1 MFVFLMKQY
10 NYIVIEGNIGAGKT
24 SLARLLSDKFNARLI
39 LERLNENP
47 FLPGFYANPEKY
59 SFSLELSFLAERY
72 HQLNDELQNR
82 DLFQPL
88 TITDYYFMKSL
99 IFSRTNL
106 SEDEFQIYR
115 KIFNIISNNL
125 VKPDLYVYLH
135 LNLDN
140 LIRNIKNRGRH
151 FEQKIQKEY
160 LVKIQEGYMDF
171 FKQQKDLPIV
181 MIDANELD
189 FCSKIADFEKI
200 VEIIFERDYPAGI
213 NKVIP

>member
-1 MFVFLMKQY
+1 MKQY

>member
-1 MFVFLMKQY
+1 MKQY

-88 TITDYYFMKSL
+88 TITDYYLMKSL

-106 SEDEFQIYR
+106 SEDEFQLYR
-115 KIFNIISNNL
+115 KIFNIISSQI

-171 FKQQKDLPIV
+171 FKQQKDLSIV
-181 MIDANELD
+181 MIDVNELD
-189 FCSKIADFEKI
+189 FCNRISDFEKI
-200 VEIIFERDYPAGI
+200 VEIVFEKDYPAGI
-213 NKVIP
+213 SKVIP

>member
-1 MFVFLMKQY
+1 MKQY

-24 SLARLLSDKFNARLI
+24 SLARLLADKVNARLI
-39 LERLNENP
+39 LERLNDNP
-47 FLPGFYANPEKY
+47 FLQGFYNNPEKH

-82 DLFQPL
+82 DLFKPL
-88 TITDYYFMKSL
+88 TITDYYLMKSL

-106 SEDEFQIYR
+106 SEEEFQLYR
-115 KIFNIISNNL
+115 KIFNIVSNNII
-125 VKPDLYVYLH
+125 KPDLYVYLH
-135 LNLDN
+135 LHLDN

-171 FKQQKDLPIV
+171 FKQQKDLTIV
-181 MIDANELD
+181 MIDANDMD
-189 FCSKIADFEKI
+189 FCDKPSDFDKIM
-200 VEIIFERDYPAGI
+200 EIIFEKDYALGI

>member
-1 MFVFLMKQY
+1 VKQY

-24 SLARLLSDKFNARLI
+24 SLARLLADKFDARLI

-47 FLPGFYANPEKY
+47 FLPGFYADPEKY

-72 HQLNDELQNR
+72 HQLNDELQKR
-82 DLFQPL
+82 DLFKPL
-88 TITDYYFMKSL
+88 TITDYYLMKSL

-106 SEDEFQIYR
+106 SENEYQLYR
-115 KIFNIISNNL
+115 KIFNIISNNI

-135 LNLDN
+135 LSLDK
-140 LIRNIKNRGRH
+140 LIKNIKNRGRH

-171 FKQQKDLPIV
+171 FKQQKDFPIV

-189 FCSKIADFEKI
+189 FCNKISDFEKI
-200 VEIIFERDYPAGI
+200 VNIIFDNDYPMGV

>member
-1 MFVFLMKQY
+1 MKQY

-171 FKQQKDLPIV
+171 FKKQKNLTIV
-181 MIDANELD
+181 LIDANQLD
-189 FCSKIADFEKI
+189 FINKPSDLEYLND
-200 VEIIFERDYPAGI
+200 VIFHHEYVPGI
-213 NKVIP
+213 NKIIP

>member
-1 MFVFLMKQY
+1 MKQY

-24 SLARLLSDKFNARLI
+24 SLARLLADKFNARLI

-47 FLPGFYANPEKY
+47 FLPGFYADPEKY

-72 HQLNDELQNR
+72 HQLNDELQKR
-82 DLFQPL
+82 DLFKPL
-88 TITDYYFMKSL
+88 TITDYYLMKSL

-106 SEDEFQIYR
+106 SENEYQLYR
-115 KIFNIISNNL
+115 KIFNIISNNI

-135 LNLDN
+135 LSLDK
-140 LIRNIKNRGRH
+140 LIKNIKNRGRH

-171 FKQQKDLPIV
+171 FKQQKDFPIV

-189 FCSKIADFEKI
+189 FCTKISDFEKI
-200 VEIIFERDYPAGI
+200 VNIIFENDYPTGI

>member
-1 MFVFLMKQY
+1 MKQY

-24 SLARLLSDKFNARLI
+24 SLAGLLADKFNARLI

-82 DLFQPL
+82 DMFQPL
-88 TITDYYFMKSL
+88 TITDYYLMKSL

-106 SEDEFQIYR
+106 SADEFQLYR
-115 KIFNIISNNL
+115 KIFNIISSQI

-171 FKQQKDLPIV
+171 FKQQKDLSIV

-189 FCSKIADFEKI
+189 FCNKISDFEKI
-200 VEIIFERDYPAGI
+200 VEIIFEKDYPAGI
-213 NKVIP
+213 SKVIP

>member
-1 MFVFLMKQY
+1 MKQY

-24 SLARLLSDKFNARLI
+24 SLARLLADKFNARLI

-47 FLPGFYANPEKY
+47 FLPGFYTNPEKY

-72 HQLNDELQNR
+72 HQLNNELHNR

-88 TITDYYFMKSL
+88 TITDYYLMKSL

-106 SEDEFQIYR
+106 SEDEYQLYR
-115 KIFNIISNNL
+115 KIFNIISNNM

-135 LNLDN
+135 LSLDH

-151 FEQKIQKEY
+151 FEQKIQKDY

-181 MIDANELD
+181 MIDANDLD
-189 FCSKIADFEKI
+189 FCNKVSDFEKI
-200 VEIIFERDYPAGI
+200 AEIIFEKDYPAGI

>member
-1 MFVFLMKQY
+1 MKQF
-10 NYIVIEGNIGAGKT
+10 NYVVIEGNIGAGKT
-24 SLARLLSDKFNARLI
+24 SLARLLANKFNARLI
-39 LERLNENP
+39 LERLSENP
-47 FLPGFYANPEKY
+47 FLPQFYADPEKY

-88 TITDYYFMKSL
+88 TITDYYLMKSL

-106 SEDEFQIYR
+106 SEDEFQLYR
-115 KIFNIISNNL
+115 KIFNIISNNI

-135 LNLDN
+135 LHLDN
-140 LIRNIKNRGRH
+140 LIRNIKSRGRH

-171 FKQQKDLPIV
+171 FKQQKDLTIV
-181 MIDANELD
+181 MVDANELD
-189 FCSKIADFEKI
+189 FCNKPSDFEKI
-200 VEIIFERDYPAGI
+200 VEIIFQKDYGTGV

>member
-1 MFVFLMKQY
+1 MKQY

-24 SLARLLSDKFNARLI
+24 SLARLLADKYNARLI

-47 FLPGFYANPEKY
+47 FLPGFYTNPEKY

-106 SEDEFQIYR
+106 SDDEFQIYR

-171 FKQQKDLPIV
+171 FKQQKDIPIV

-200 VEIIFERDYPAGI
+200 AEIIFEKDYRAGI

>member
-1 MFVFLMKQY
+1 MKQY

-88 TITDYYFMKSL
+88 TITDYYLMKSL

-106 SEDEFQIYR
+106 SEDEFQLYR
-115 KIFNIISNNL
+115 KIFNIISSQI

-171 FKQQKDLPIV
+171 FKQQKDLSIV
-181 MIDANELD
+181 MIDVNELD
-189 FCSKIADFEKI
+189 FCNRISDFEKI
-200 VEIIFERDYPAGI
+200 VEIIFEKDYPAGI
-213 NKVIP
+213 SKVIP

>member
-1 MFVFLMKQY
+1 MKQY

-24 SLARLLSDKFNARLI
+24 TLARLLADSCNGRLI
-39 LERLNENP
+39 LERLSENP
-47 FLPGFYANPEKY
+47 FLPKFYSEPEKY

-88 TITDYYFMKSL
+88 TITDYYLMKSL

-106 SEDEFQIYR
+106 TEDEFQLYR
-115 KIFNIISNNL
+115 KIFNIISNNI
-125 VKPDLYVYLH
+125 VKPDIYVYLH
-135 LNLDN
+135 LNLDK

-160 LVKIQEGYMDF
+160 LVKIQDGYMDF
-171 FKQQKDLPIV
+171 FKQQKDLTIV
-181 MIDANELD
+181 MVDANELD
-189 FCSKIADFEKI
+189 FCNKPSDFEKI
-200 VEIIFERDYPAGI
+200 KDIIFEREYVPGI

>member
-1 MFVFLMKQY
+1 MKQY

-24 SLARLLSDKFNARLI
+24 SLARLLADKYNARLI

-106 SEDEFQIYR
+106 SDDEFQIYR

-160 LVKIQEGYMDF
+160 LVKIQEGYMAF
-171 FKQQKDLPIV
+171 FKQQKDIPIV

-200 VEIIFERDYPAGI
+200 AEIIFEKDYPAGI